1 MSQQVIVERASEAIE
16 RLSDKQRQCLR
27 LVGRGMSSKEIALET
42 GLTPL
47 TVDTYVKAAMARLGV
62 SNRRE
67 AARMLAFDEAS
78 QGLGSPSS
86 PVAGPPPVQQSADA
100 TAVGGWRHHV
110 ALPPLGGRWNELDWA
125 ARTFAI
131 LRIATVSAVVVI
143 AIALLVA
150 AALAT
155 FS

>member
-1 MSQQVIVERASEAIE
+1 MSEQVIEVIASRAIGQ
-16 RLSDKQRQCLR
+16 LSDKQRQCLR
-27 LVGRGMSSKEIALET
+27 LVGRGMSSKEIAIET

-47 TVDTYVKAAMARLGV
+47 TVDTYLKAAISKLGV

-67 AARMLAFDEAS
+67 AARMFAEMEAS
-78 QGLGSPSS
+78 RGLGSPS
-86 PVAGPPPVQQSADA
+86 PMVAASLPEPQSRDA
-100 TAVGGWRHHV
+100 TAAGGWRHHV
-110 ALPPLGGRWNELDWA
+110 ALPPLGGRWNELDWV

-150 AALAT
+150 AAMAT